1 MNYTIIPKES
11 IQINETAY
19 RFQGGEYGDIPASFF
34 WVFTLPGRG
43 PGLHIHPY
51 EEVFILQQGRATF
64 TIGDATQEVSGGH
77 IVIAPANT
85 PHKFKNS
92 GEEPLQMLSIHP
104 SKEVIQ
110 EWLEE

>member
-1 MNYTIIPKES
+1 MTLVIAKEA

-19 RFQGGEYGDIPASFF
+19 RFQGGDYGDIPVSFF

-43 PGLHIHPY
+43 ASLHVHPY
-51 EEVFILQQGRATF
+51 EEVFVLQQGQATF
-64 TIGDATQEVSGGH
+64 TIGDEVLEVSSGQ

-85 PHKFKNS
+85 PHKFKNT
-92 GEEPLQMLSIHP
+92 GQEPLQMISFHP
-104 SKEVIQ
+104 NKQVIQ